1 MRPGPAP
8 RWTFSLAAPVTLD
21 GPDGDRG
28 ALCLALHGDRAFV
41 ATDAPRAP
49 GSTLR
54 VTLRDPAE
62 RTAMTFRARVT
73 EGPAAP
79 VAGVWLCLERCEL
92 DDDDLISAAR
102 HLHA

>member
-41 ATDAPRAP
+41 ATDAALCA

-79 VAGVWLCLERCEL
+79 VAGVWLCFERCEL